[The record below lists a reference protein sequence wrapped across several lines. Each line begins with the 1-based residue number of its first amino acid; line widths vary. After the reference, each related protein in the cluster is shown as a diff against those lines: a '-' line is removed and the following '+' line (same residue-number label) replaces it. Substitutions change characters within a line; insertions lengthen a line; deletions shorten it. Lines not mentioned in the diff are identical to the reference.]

1 MSQRDLSELAPTP
14 EDEEASLSGLSLSPW
29 VAERAQIEKEKHFAQ
44 RRGEDSRVTDSKVSK
59 WNNGLYS
66 PQGGR

>member
-1 MSQRDLSELAPTP
+1 MTEDDAPTP
-14 EDEEASLSGLSLSPW
+14 EDDAASLASLDLSPW
-29 VAERAQIEKEKHFAQ
+29 VAERAKIEREKHLAQ
-44 RRGEDSRVTDSKVSK
+44 RRGELPRTTDSKVSK